1 VLDDPT
7 RLDALMVELA
17 TLATEATDASRGDLH
32 EHETRELAR
41 MMNEGDRE
49 VPAAVGEILDD
60 ISRAVDEI
68 AARFRRGGRLIY
80 LGAGTAGRMGVLD
93 ASECPP
99 TFGTDPSMII
109 GLIAGGPVALQTA
122 VENAEDE
129 PDSAARELAAL
140 AIGPDD
146 SVVGISASGRTPYVI
161 GGLSYARSV
170 GAFTAAIASQRG
182 SSIGA
187 IADIALEVQVGPEFV
202 AGSTRLKSGTAQKLI
217 VNMLTTLSM
226 IQLGKTYRGV
236 MVDLR
241 ATNEKLYARSVRTV
255 VDLAGAS
262 PAEAVAALDAAD
274 GSVKLA
280 ILMIV
285 AGVDAEAA
293 ADALTASDGF
303 LRVAIAALGAET
315 GPPEGD

>member
-1 VLDDPT
+1 VLNDPT
-7 RLDALMVELA
+7 RLDRLMSELA
-17 TLATEATDASRGDLH
+17 TLATEATDVSRGDLD
-32 EHETRELAR
+32 ERDTLDLAQ
-41 MMNEGDRE
+41 MMNQGDRE

-60 ISRAVDEI
+60 ISRVVDAI
-68 AARFRRGGRLIY
+68 AERFRRGGRLVY

-99 TFGTDPSMII
+99 TFGTDPSMVL
-109 GLIAGGPVALQTA
+109 GLIAGGPAAIKTS
-122 VENAEDE
+122 VENAEDDLE
-129 PDSAARELAAL
+129 SAARELEAL

-161 GGLSYARSV
+161 AGLTYAKRV

-182 SSIGA
+182 SSTGA
-187 IADIALEVQVGPEFV
+187 VADIALEVQVGPEFV
-202 AGSTRLKSGTAQKLI
+202 SGSTRLKSGTAQKLI

-226 IQLGKTYRGV
+226 IQLGKTYLGV

-241 ATNEKLYARSVRTV
+241 ATNEKLYARSIRTV
-255 VDLAGAS
+255 IDLTGAS
-262 PAEAVAALDAAD
+262 PAQAAAALEAAA

-285 AGVDAEAA
+285 AG
-293 ADALTASDGF
+293 ADSESATNALHASDGL
-303 LRVAIAALGAET
+303 LRDAIAALAAEI
-315 GPPEGD
+315 PPRVDE